1 MTYTEKAEKIK
12 SDFIKAMFN
21 ISVTSIENE
30 IPPYI
35 FKISNEKLNTL
46 TEVKIAD
53 LVEAKSIIKLLLDID
68 DIEKIINNVSYSS
81 TKQLYLRVEFN
92 I

>member
-1 MTYTEKAEKIK
+1 
-12 SDFIKAMFN
+12 MFN

-30 IPPYI
+30 TPPYI